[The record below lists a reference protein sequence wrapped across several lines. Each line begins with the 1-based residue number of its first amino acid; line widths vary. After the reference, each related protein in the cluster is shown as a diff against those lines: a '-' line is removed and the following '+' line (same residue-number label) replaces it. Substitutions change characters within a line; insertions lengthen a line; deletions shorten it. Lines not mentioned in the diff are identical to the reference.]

1 MIYAGISRKFNL
13 LYLKWRLIFSILR
26 RCFLFSIYDKTIT
39 GLDYIYIWVIRRVF
53 YKKQELLTLREH
65 TSSPPVFAVRISHLF
80 SFQCCVL
87 LFSSCVLYTQ
97 CCACHC
103 LWIVHSWLPLRFF
116 SYVYFIFYSI
126 WSGFFKKIQIQIKNQ
141 VRNQSGKRLQGLA
154 SLCFYELY
162 ILFMWFEWTVDGP
175 QCQYNIQEGYYFVIV
190 SEMWEAITIHYI
202 VLVEYSH
209 TCLKGLLY
217 IINPCL

>member
-1 MIYAGISRKFNL
+1 MEKS
-13 LYLKWRLIFSILR
+13 LYRTSYMYTVTPVYKGYWREPEYL
-26 RCFLFSIYDKTIT
+26 
-39 GLDYIYIWVIRRVF
+39 
-53 YKKQELLTLREH
+53 
-65 TSSPPVFAVRISHLF
+65 
-80 SFQCCVL
+80 
-87 LFSSCVLYTQ
+87 
-97 CCACHC
+97 
-103 LWIVHSWLPLRFF
+103 
-116 SYVYFIFYSI
+116 
-126 WSGFFKKIQIQIKNQ
+126 
-141 VRNQSGKRLQGLA
+141 
-154 SLCFYELY
+154 FYELY